1 MDSGPLP
8 LKYSLQVFVPPA
20 SSLDRLI
27 DPSIVVGSF
36 LFFSSFILAAKGD
49 FRNRTVND
57 FAWLPAVVG
66 LLFIYQSP
74 LSWYGAGFY
83 AVRATIALG
92 IGLWL
97 SKKKLWKG
105 ADTIGFSLAFA
116 FPSVVAPAFIAGVP
130 LSIIFID
137 VARSRLGN
145 YSFDWKAQ
153 TYPLVGLMAF
163 GVGLYLV
170 TLGVLNYFLPFIPLV

>member
-49 FRNRTVND
+49 FKNRTVND

-130 LSIIFID
+130 LVVVFRD
-137 VARSRLGN
+137 AVKSRALVGFN
-145 YSFDWKAQ
+145 WRTQ
-153 TYPLVGLMAF
+153 TYPLVGFMAF
-163 GVGLYLV
+163 GLGLYILV
-170 TLGVLNYFLPFIPLV
+170 LGVLNLFLPFIPLV